1 MKKNILSGCVALF
14 FSLPFYAQVGINTKN
29 PAATLHIEPSS
40 SASPTGKDGIIVPK
54 VQNLPSV
61 NPSRLG
67 QFIFLEN
74 NATLADGFYYWDGS
88 SWVSFPES
96 IDRNTD
102 NTIYSFDG
110 QGYTGTALSRN
121 INFSRYIKASTD
133 GFTLNNNTITVGK
146 GGLYLIS
153 FTGNSK
159 KPSGAEEHANFTFSV
174 LVNGVQA
181 SSVQTSMAAE
191 STASVSTAF
200 SFLRRLNVGDN
211 LTATVT
217 KSNEGPNN
225 YQAFGIN
232 NLTLFFIQN

>member
-40 SASPTGKDGIIVPK
+40 SLSPTVKDGIIVPK

-88 SWVSFPES
+88 GWVSFPES

-146 GGLYLIS
+146 GGLYLVS

-159 KPSGAEEHANFTFSV
+159 KPSGAEEHSE
-174 LVNGVQA
+174 L
-181 SSVQTSMAAE
+181 
-191 STASVSTAF
+191 
-200 SFLRRLNVGDN
+200 
-211 LTATVT
+211 
-217 KSNEGPNN
+217 
-225 YQAFGIN
+225 I
-232 NLTLFFIQN
+232 I